1 MWFLCWNLVAYSFYC
16 IIFEIHNPYFIM
28 KSNKKTSL
36 FIGSLMAVLIVS
48 TPYFL
53 YFYQN
58 IPADLENYNAFF
70 GVIKGGYYG
79 TAQIYIHSFFTKFVP
94 LLLLFI
100 WFITNKQWWVHALI
114 IPITVYVFQLISV
127 INDGE
132 QYVDEV
138 EFIYTVPFLVV
149 IFVIL
154 YFIRSKIS
162 IYIQAVDLKKEM
174 DENMKT
180 QKKFG

>member
-1 MWFLCWNLVAYSFYC
+1 
-16 IIFEIHNPYFIM
+16 M

-36 FIGSLMAVLIVS
+36 LISSLMVILIVT
-48 TPYFL
+48 TPYLL

-58 IPADLENYNAFF
+58 LPSDSENLNTIF
-70 GVIKGGYYG
+70 GVIKGGFFGSARMFIYY
-79 TAQIYIHSFFTKFVP
+79 FFSKFVP

-100 WFITNKQWWVHALI
+100 WFITNKNWWVHALI
-114 IPITVYVFQLISV
+114 IPITVYLFQLISV
-127 INDGE
+127 VNDSE
-132 QYVDEV
+132 NYMDEV

-149 IFVIL
+149 IVMIL

-174 DENMKT
+174 DENMRT
-180 QKKFG
+180 PKKFG

>member
-1 MWFLCWNLVAYSFYC
+1 
-16 IIFEIHNPYFIM
+16 M
-28 KSNKKTSL
+28 KGNKKTSL

-48 TPYFL
+48 TPYLL
-53 YFYQN
+53 YFYQSL
-58 IPADLENYNAFF
+58 PKDLENLDTIF

-79 TAQIYIHSFFTKFVP
+79 TASTYIYYFFSKFVP

-100 WFITNKQWWVHALI
+100 WFITNKHWWVHALI
-114 IPITVYVFQLISV
+114 IPITVYLFQLIAV
-127 INDGE
+127 VNDSE
-132 QYVDEV
+132 FYMDEV

-180 QKKFG
+180 PKRYG

>member
-1 MWFLCWNLVAYSFYC
+1 
-16 IIFEIHNPYFIM
+16 M
-28 KSNKKTSL
+28 KNNKRTSL
-36 FIGSLMAVLIVS
+36 LLGSLMGILIIF
-48 TPYFL
+48 TPYLL

-58 IPADLENYNAFF
+58 IPDDLKSYNTFF
-70 GVIKGGYYG
+70 GTIKNGYYA
-79 TAQIYIHSFFTKFVP
+79 TVQIYIYTLFSKFVP

-100 WFITNKQWWVHALI
+100 WFITNKNWWVHALI
-114 IPITVYVFQLISV
+114 IPITVYLFQLIAV
-127 INDGE
+127 INDSE
-132 QYVDEV
+132 LYMDEV

-174 DENMKT
+174 DDNMRT
-180 QKKFG
+180 PKKFG